1 MEVGV
6 PVVCAFGLIGNMLNL
21 MVLTKEKIHRSL
33 TKMEK
38 SAHLGLI
45 GLAVSDF
52 MFCLLALLFTLM
64 PAQANYTEKNA
75 MLY

>member
-1 MEVGV
+1 MW
-6 PVVCAFGLIGNMLNL
+6 CKDL
-21 MVLTKEKIHRSL
+21 L

-64 PAQANYTEKNA
+64 PAQAN
-75 MLY
+75 